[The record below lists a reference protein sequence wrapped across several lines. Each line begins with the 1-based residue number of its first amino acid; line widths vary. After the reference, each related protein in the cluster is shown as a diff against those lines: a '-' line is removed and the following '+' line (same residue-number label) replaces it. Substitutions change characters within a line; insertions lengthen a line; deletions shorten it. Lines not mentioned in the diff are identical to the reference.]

1 MTLLQAPYGAK
12 LLRFICDKVHRFN
25 RKHDKTKYP
34 RLLNFDEKHKIIF
47 DRASYL
53 IMLESNISDIS
64 YHNYVK
70 IKIISDEDYLPL
82 EKTINVHNVV
92 KLVKSA
98 FNKNH
103 YHYYYQRFLEKWLYK

>member
-1 MTLLQAPYGAK
+1 
-12 LLRFICDKVHRFN
+12 
-25 RKHDKTKYP
+25 
-34 RLLNFDEKHKIIF
+34 
-47 DRASYL
+47 
-53 IMLESNISDIS
+53 MLESNISDIS

-98 FNKNH
+98 FNKDH